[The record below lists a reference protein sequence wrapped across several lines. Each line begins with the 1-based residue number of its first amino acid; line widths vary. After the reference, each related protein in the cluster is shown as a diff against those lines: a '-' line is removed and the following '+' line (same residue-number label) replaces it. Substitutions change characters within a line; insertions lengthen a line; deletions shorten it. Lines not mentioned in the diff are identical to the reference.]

1 MLQFDYQGLSALGL
15 TPAQA
20 GRAAAQAVEESEAN
34 PGSRL
39 WLARVT
45 EVHRETLALHDAHG
59 EAVARAMPRLTRSLA
74 EEGTALSVGDWVLG
88 QDDAHG
94 GRWIVARV
102 APTSHLARVDG
113 YGRRHPV
120 VSNVDVA
127 LLVMGLDDDFNP
139 RRLERYL
146 ALAYREGIVPVVVLT
161 KLDVAT
167 AAGEPVA
174 QRVADLRERIGR
186 AIDVLAVDATDASA
200 ATALRPYLEPG
211 RTLVLLGS
219 SGAGKSTLT
228 NTLLGGEIQATGTV
242 RENDGRGRHT
252 TVSRALKPLP
262 GGACLID
269 TPGLREIKLTGDE
282 DLKEAG
288 FDDIDALAASCR
300 FRDCGHEKE
309 PGCKVR
315 EAVES
320 GQLEPARLASWSKLS
335 GEIARA
341 GEGAVARRE
350 RKQHDAAMARA
361 LRDVLKKKG
370 KK

>member
-1 MLQFDYQGLSALGL
+1 MLEFDFEALSAVGL

-20 GRAAAQAVEESEAN
+20 GRAAAHAVEAGEAN
-34 PGSRL
+34 PGSPL

-45 EVHRETLALHDAHG
+45 EVHRETLTLYDARV
-59 EAVARAMPRLTRSLA
+59 EADARALPRLTRSL
-74 EEGTALSVGDWVLG
+74 EDQGTALSVGDWVLG

-102 APTSHLARVDG
+102 APTNHLARIDG

-146 ALAYREGIVPVVVLT
+146 ALAHGEGIVPVAVLT

-174 QRVADLRERIGR
+174 QRVAELRERIGR
-186 AIDVLAVDATDASA
+186 AVDVLAVDATDASA
-200 ATALRPYLEPG
+200 ATALGPYLEQG

-228 NTLLGGEIQATGTV
+228 NTLLGAGVQDTGPV
-242 RENDGRGRHT
+242 RASDGRGMHT
-252 TVSRALKPLP
+252 TTTRSMHRLP
-262 GGACLID
+262 GGACIID
-269 TPGLREIKLTGDE
+269 TPGIRTLRADGDE
-282 DLKEAG
+282 ATLATT
-288 FDDIDALAASCR
+288 FSDIDALAAQCR
-300 FRDCGHEKE
+300 FDDCSHDSE
-309 PGCKVR
+309 PGCAVR
-315 EAVES
+315 DAIDPDR
-320 GQLEPARLASWSKLS
+320 LRNWRKLAR
-335 GEIARA
+335 E
-341 GEGAVARRE
+341 
-350 RKQHDAAMARA
+350 MARGRMTPLDRRRQLA
-361 LRDVLKKKG
+361 QWKSRVKAGAARTRMKRG
-370 KK
+370 EA

>member
-228 NTLLGGEIQATGTV
+228 NTLLGAGVQDTGPV
-242 RENDGRGRHT
+242 RASDGRGMHT
-252 TVSRALKPLP
+252 TTTRSLFRLP
-262 GGACLID
+262 TGACIID
-269 TPGLREIKLTGDE
+269 TPGLRTLRPDGDE
-282 DLKEAG
+282 ATLSVT
-288 FDDIDALAASCR
+288 FPDIDALAAQCR
-300 FRDCGHEKE
+300 FDDCSHDGE
-309 PGCKVR
+309 PGCAVR
-315 EAVES
+315 DAIDPDR
-320 GQLEPARLASWSKLS
+320 LRNWRKLAR
-335 GEIARA
+335 E
-341 GEGAVARRE
+341 
-350 RKQHDAAMARA
+350 MARGTMTPLDRRQQLA
-361 LRDVLKKKG
+361 QWKARVKAGTARTRMKRG
-370 KK
+370 EA